1 MKAHCRSSLSHSG
14 TVGDGMSTTPYVPD
28 VGKQKMLVEKQK
40 KRKID
45 SRPQSEDTSDWS
57 WHSHNQISLL
67 LKLLSGCSGLHAGG
81 GGGGGLSRCLLIVPA
96 DCAPLD
102 ADGAVSS
109 TMALRW
115 LNLQPVKLLLITYI
129 LLDGP
134 RGARL
139 NAPGLWRPSRRQR
152 FTVGGRGWFCIA
164 PTLKRADQRLQR
176 TERISRSVEQS
187 KRMQNVC

>member
-28 VGKQKMLVEKQK
+28 VAKQKMLVEKQK

-81 GGGGGLSRCLLIVPA
+81 GGGGLPRCLLIVPA

-152 FTVGGRGWFCIA
+152 FTVGGRGWFWS
-164 PTLKRADQRLQR
+164 LQLWS
-176 TERISRSVEQS
+176 ERSTDFNERSVEQS